1 MKKFF
6 KFLFFAVLIA
16 GAIFI
21 IKKHFFDLCEEED
34 WDVPEEPEELE
45 EEDEDEE

>member
-6 KFLFFAVLIA
+6 KFLLIT
-16 GAIFI
+16 GAIAVAIII

-34 WDVPEEPEELE
+34 WEIPEDPEEPED
-45 EEDEDEE
+45 EEDDE